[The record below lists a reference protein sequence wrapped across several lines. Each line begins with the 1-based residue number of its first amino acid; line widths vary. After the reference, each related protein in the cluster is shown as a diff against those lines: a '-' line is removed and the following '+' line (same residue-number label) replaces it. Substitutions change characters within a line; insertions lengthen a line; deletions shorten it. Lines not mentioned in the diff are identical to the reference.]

1 MATRKHNE
9 FLDVEQSD
17 EDGSQGYD
25 SEIDGLKKGGR
36 SPKRRKVETDVS
48 DDEQPDQDA
57 NEKEIEDNEGSEL
70 VKQKSQRI
78 RKAGKL
84 PGLSKKKL
92 DVTAKAVRRSGVVYL
107 SRVPPFM
114 KPATLRS
121 LLEPYGAINRIF
133 LTPEDPASHTRR
145 VRNGGNKKRS
155 FVDGWIEF
163 LDKED
168 AQKACDLLNGR
179 VIGGKKG
186 TYYHDDIWNL
196 KYLRGFK
203 WNKLTEQ
210 IAAENAEKASRMRA
224 EISKTTKENKE
235 FVQNV
240 ERAKMLEGMESKNA
254 AKRRKESDDTSGNDR
269 EVIVKERK
277 RGRERPRIFE
287 QLEVAKK
294 KTADQPEQVKRA
306 LSKIF
311 G

>member
-9 FLDVEQSD
+9 FLDAEQSD

-25 SEIDGLKKGGR
+25 SENDGLKKGGR
-36 SPKRRKVETDVS
+36 SPKRRKVESDIS
-48 DDEQPDQDA
+48 DDEQPDQIAEEPDTEDA
-57 NEKEIEDNEGSEL
+57 KASGPVKE
-70 VKQKSQRI
+70 KSQRI
-78 RKAGKL
+78 RKAAKL

-92 DVTAKAVRRSGVVYL
+92 DATAKAIRRSGVVYL

-121 LLEPYGAINRIF
+121 LLGPYGEINRIF

-179 VIGGKKG
+179 AIGGKKG

-240 ERAKMLEGMESKNA
+240 ERAKMLEGMEAKKA
-254 AKRRKESDDTSGNDR
+254 AKQRIETEDPAGNDR

-277 RGRERPRIFE
+277 KGGQRTQIFE
-287 QLEVAKK
+287 QSKIATK
-294 KTADQPEQVKRA
+294 KTTAQPEQVKRA